1 MSPAQQPLTVEQGR
15 AMVARARRYKVI
27 EKVSIVVSGIAI
39 PLFAV
44 SYLELRDIDLTVLAG
59 GEKRIPYFA
68 YGAILM
74 FVSGTALLFLMRH
87 LIANISRSLAA
98 EQKRRWAEG
107 DSPLGDDAPSA
118 AGTSADAAGE
128 MGLDDPPAVAG

>member
-1 MSPAQQPLTVEQGR
+1 
-15 AMVARARRYKVI
+15 MVARARVYKGFEWVG
-27 EKVSIVVSGIAI
+27 IVLSGLAI
-39 PLFAV
+39 PIFAF

-74 FVSGTALLFLMRH
+74 FISGTVLLFLMRH
-87 LIANISRSLAA
+87 LVANISRALAA

-107 DSPLGDDAPSA
+107 DAPMGDSTPTVA
-118 AGTSADAAGE
+118 SADSDMAGE
-128 MGLDDPPAVAG
+128 IRLDDPPALAG